1 MSDKE
6 KRNAPQFSNMTAEQL
21 EGDSEEEDEEEVV
34 GGDKDKV
41 KTKIKK
47 KQGGSGRRRIDIK
60 FIENKS
66 RRQVTFSR
74 RKRGLMKK
82 AYELTTLTGTQA
94 LVLIASETGH
104 VYTFATPKLQP
115 VVTLREGKELIQSC
129 LNAPDN
135 NYPPSDFI
143 PNTSGGSQQGQGGG
157 GGSGSGGGGGGKA
170 AGESPPSS
178 PLQSAPQPQASSS
191 HQQGPSPHHAAEAYA
206 AAMYGHPGMH
216 PGAHYGHNMPHH
228 MLPPGY
234 PHDMYGQGLPPMAL
248 SHPSM
253 NPHMQGK

>member
-1 MSDKE
+1 MEHQHQQQGGGLPITMEGGSGSSDDDDDSDDE
-6 KRNAPQFSNMTAEQL
+6 KGK
-21 EGDSEEEDEEEVV
+21 GDS
-34 GGDKDKV
+34 GKPKS
-41 KTKIKK
+41 KIGKK
-47 KQGGSGRRRIDIK
+47 KTGGSGRRRIEIK

-135 NYPPSDFI
+135 NYPPSDFL
-143 PNTSGGSQQGQGGG
+143 PNTAGGVAGGAQQGQGQAPKSEPHGSPQQQQQQQQQGQQGMPPQHQHHPDAAMLYGG
-157 GGSGSGGGGGGKA
+157 GM
-170 AGESPPSS
+170 
-178 PLQSAPQPQASSS
+178 
-191 HQQGPSPHHAAEAYA
+191 PSPHGMA
-206 AAMYGHPGMH
+206 MH
-216 PGAHYGHNMPHH
+216 PGYAHMGG
-228 MLPPGY
+228 GY
-234 PHDMYGQGLPPMAL
+234 PHDLYLAGGGGPLPPMPMGQ
-248 SHPSM
+248 HMPPHHHDPSKRGD
-253 NPHMQGK
+253 HLQ

>member
-1 MSDKE
+1 MSAKDKE
-6 KRNAPQFSNMTAEQL
+6 IAAAGGMSNFSNITGEQL
-21 EGDSEEEDEEEVV
+21 EGSDDEDDDDEE
-34 GGDKDKV
+34 GGAGGKSRG
-41 KTKIKK
+41 KISKK
-47 KQGGSGRRRIDIK
+47 KKAGGSGRRRIDIK

-129 LNAPDN
+129 LNAPDT
-135 NYPPSDFI
+135 NYPSDLLAATAAG
-143 PNTSGGSQQGQGGG
+143 NGGSSAQQANP
-157 GGSGSGGGGGGKA
+157 GGGKA

-178 PLQSAPQPQASSS
+178 PIPQPQSPSS
-191 HQQGPSPHHAAEAYA
+191 QQSQNVLHHPNEAY
-206 AAMYGHPGMH
+206 MYGGQHTVGSVHQASPF
-216 PGAHYGHNMPHH
+216 GHGMPHAIQ
-228 MLPPGY
+228 GF
-234 PHDMYGQGLPPMAL
+234 PHEVYGGTTGLPTMGMGHSP
-248 SHPSM
+248 M
-253 NPHMQGK
+253 NPPHMGK

>member
-1 MSDKE
+1 
-6 KRNAPQFSNMTAEQL
+6 
-21 EGDSEEEDEEEVV
+21 
-34 GGDKDKV
+34 
-41 KTKIKK
+41 
-47 KQGGSGRRRIDIK
+47 
-60 FIENKS
+60 
-66 RRQVTFSR
+66 
-74 RKRGLMKK
+74 
-82 AYELTTLTGTQA
+82 
-94 LVLIASETGH
+94 VLIASETGH

-143 PNTSGGSQQGQGGG
+143 ANTSGGSQQGQSGGGG
-157 GGSGSGGGGGGKA
+157 GGSGSGGGGGGGKA

-178 PLQSAPQPQASSS
+178 PLQPAPQQQASSG

-206 AAMYGHPGMH
+206 AMYAHAGMH
-216 PGAHYGHNMPHH
+216 PAHYGGHNMPHH
-228 MLPPGY
+228 MIPPGY
-234 PHDMYGQGLPPMAL
+234 PHDMYSQGLPPMAL

>member
-1 MSDKE
+1 MSNADKE
-6 KRNAPQFSNMTAEQL
+6 KLRAQSGGPQFSNMTAEQL
-21 EGDSEEEDEEEVV
+21 EGDSEDDDEDETA
-34 GGDKDKV
+34 GGDKPKS
-41 KTKIKK
+41 KIVKK
-47 KQGGSGRRRIDIK
+47 KTGGSGRRRIDIK

-143 PNTSGGSQQGQGGG
+143 ANTSGSSSGGAQ
-157 GGSGSGGGGGGKA
+157 GGGGGGKA

-178 PLQSAPQPQASSS
+178 PVQQAQPPPPSNHA
-191 HQQGPSPHHAAEAYA
+191 QGPPSHHPPADY
-206 AAMYGHPGMH
+206 AAMYGAHPGMH
-216 PGAHYGHNMPHH
+216 PGHYGMPSHY
-228 MLPPGY
+228 PPAGAY
-234 PHDMYGQGLPPMAL
+234 PHDLYAQGLPPMGL
-248 SHPSM
+248 GHPHNM
-253 NPHMQGK
+253 GGK